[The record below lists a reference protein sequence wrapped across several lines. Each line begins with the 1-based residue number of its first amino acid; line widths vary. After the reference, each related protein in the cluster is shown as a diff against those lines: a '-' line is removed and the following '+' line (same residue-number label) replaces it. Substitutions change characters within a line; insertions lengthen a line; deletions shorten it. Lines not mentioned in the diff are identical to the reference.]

1 MQTVFVLAAAVFT
14 TFTTVVA
21 TPSGCSA
28 SYDGP
33 FQITVVKPSTKRRD
47 TTQSTC
53 GQDGYLTLTLAEGQL
68 TDAKG
73 RVGYIASN
81 YQFQFDA
88 PPQINAASVGG
99 YSSCSNG
106 SLALAES
113 SVFYQCLSGD
123 FYNLY
128 DRSWAEQCEPI
139 NIDILP
145 CTSGA
150 STTDQPSA
158 EVPVSQ
164 INDGQPQATSATTRV
179 PAPVSQ
185 ISDGQPQAPTQ
196 APTRAPVSQIS
207 DGQPQAPSATPHN
220 ATTSAMPTGKPTEKP
235 SGIPVSQ
242 ISDGQPQAPH
252 ATMKSSSASF
262 VSYTSTASQST
273 ATSPPISAGGNAND
287 AGSIGAFIIA
297 ALGAAAFL

>member
-1 MQTVFVLAAAVFT
+1 MQTVFVLAVAVFT
-14 TFTTVVA
+14 TFTSVVA
-21 TPSGCSA
+21 TPSGCSP
-28 SYDGP
+28 SFDGT
-33 FQITVVKPSTKRRD
+33 FQITVVKPSAKRRD
-47 TTQSTC
+47 TTESTC

-88 PPQINAASVGG
+88 PPQINADSVGG

-145 CTSGA
+145 CTSSA
-150 STTDQPSA
+150 STTNQPSA

-164 INDGQPQATSATTRV
+164 INDGQPQATSATTRA
-179 PAPVSQ
+179 PPPVSQ
-185 ISDGQPQAPTQ
+185 ISDGQPQ

-220 ATTSAMPTGKPTEKP
+220 ATTSAMPTGKPMERP
-235 SGIPVSQ
+235 SGTPISQ

-252 ATMKSSSASF
+252 STMKSSSASY
-262 VSYTSTASQST
+262 VSYTSTTSQST
-273 ATSPPISAGGNAND
+273 ATSPPITAGGNAND
-287 AGSIGAFIIA
+287 AGSLGAFIIV
-297 ALGAAAFL
+297 ALVAAAFL